1 MYRVFRLIVLVAAA
15 AFFAA
20 CSGAQPTAQNANVA
34 ADPTPLANAA
44 DYTDA
49 NLALADGVRVLE
61 NGETERAIEILNRAV
76 EINPDLAEAYFRLGI
91 AHSLIEFRDQMAA
104 EDRVEPTE
112 TPANSK
118 EKPAKPQSVLAFEK
132 AVEAYK
138 KLIDANGEDHNAYYN
153 LGRSYNK
160 LNEDEDAARALR
172 QAVKLNPDE
181 TEYQQE
187 LGAVLIKLAKYSEAV
202 GVLKKSIELDAD
214 NIEALELLEKAEAGQ
229 KRVSFTVMPGDDK
242 RNANSNANAAANTA
256 TGSNTKPPAN
266 TAKPPEPRPS
276 RPPQAPPPAANR
288 PRSN

>member
-1 MYRVFRLIVLVAAA
+1 MFKLLASMVLLFAA

-20 CSGAQPTAQNANVA
+20 CSGSGPTAENANVA
-34 ADPTPLANAA
+34 AEPTPMANAA

-49 NLALADGVRVLE
+49 NLALTDGVKQLE
-61 NGETERAIEILNRAV
+61 TGDTEKAIELLNRAV

-91 AHSLIEFRDQMAA
+91 AHALIEFRDQMAA
-104 EDRVEPTE
+104 EQQIEPTE

-138 KLIDANGEDHNAYYN
+138 KLIEANDEDHNAYYN

-172 QAVKLNPDE
+172 QAVKLNPDD

-202 GVLKKSIELDAD
+202 GVLKKSVELDAD
-214 NIEALELLEKAEAGQ
+214 NIEALELLERAEAGQ

-256 TGSNTKPPAN
+256 TGSNTKPAAN
-266 TAKPPEPRPS
+266 TTKTPEPRPT
-276 RPPQAPPPAANR
+276 RPPQTPPPAANR

>member
-1 MYRVFRLIVLVAAA
+1 MFKVLASVVLFAAA

-20 CSGAQPTAQNANVA
+20 CSGAQPTAENANVA
-34 ADPTPLANAA
+34 AEPTPLANAA

-138 KLIDANGEDHNAYYN
+138 KLIDANAEDHNAYYN

-172 QAVKLNPDE
+172 QAVKLNPDD

-202 GVLKKSIELDAD
+202 GVLKKSLELDGD

-242 RNANSNANAAANTA
+242 RNANSNANAAANTS

-266 TAKPPEPRPS
+266 ATKPPETRPT
-276 RPPQAPPPAANR
+276 RTPPPPPAANR

>member
-1 MYRVFRLIVLVAAA
+1 MFKVLASMVLFAAA

-20 CSGAQPTAQNANVA
+20 CSGAEPTAENANVTA
-34 ADPTPLANAA
+34 EPTPLANAA

-138 KLIDANGEDHNAYYN
+138 KLIDANAEDHNAYYN

-172 QAVKLNPDE
+172 QAVKLNPDD

-202 GVLKKSIELDAD
+202 GVLKKSLEIDAD

-242 RNANSNANAAANTA
+242 RNANSNANAAANTS

-266 TAKPPEPRPS
+266 TAKPPETRPT
-276 RPPQAPPPAANR
+276 RTPPPPPAANR

>member
-1 MYRVFRLIVLVAAA
+1 MFKVLASMVLIAAA

-20 CSGAQPTAQNANVA
+20 CSGAEPTAENANVA
-34 ADPTPLANAA
+34 AEPTPLANAA

-118 EKPAKPQSVLAFEK
+118 EKPTKPQSVLAFEK

-138 KLIDANGEDHNAYYN
+138 KLIDANAEDHNAYYN

-172 QAVKLNPDE
+172 QAVKLNPDD

-202 GVLKKSIELDAD
+202 GVLKKSLEIDAD

-266 TAKPPEPRPS
+266 TAKPPEPRPT
-276 RPPQAPPPAANR
+276 RTPPPPPAANR

>member
-1 MYRVFRLIVLVAAA
+1 MFKVLASVVLFAAA

-20 CSGAQPTAQNANVA
+20 CSGAQPTAENANVA
-34 ADPTPLANAA
+34 TEPTPLANAA

-49 NLALADGVRVLE
+49 NLALADGVRLLE

-104 EDRVEPTE
+104 EDRIEPIE

-132 AVEAYK
+132 AVDAYK
-138 KLIDANGEDHNAYYN
+138 KLIDANAEDHNAYYN
-153 LGRSYNK
+153 LGRSFNK

-172 QAVKLNPDE
+172 QAVKLKSDD

-202 GVLKKSIELDAD
+202 GVLKKSVELDAD

-242 RNANSNANAAANTA
+242 RNANSNANATANTA

-266 TAKPPEPRPS
+266 TAKPPEPRPT
-276 RPPQAPPPAANR
+276 RPPQTPPPAANR

>member
-1 MYRVFRLIVLVAAA
+1 MIKVLASVVLFAVA

-20 CSGAQPTAQNANVA
+20 CSGAQPTAENANVA
-34 ADPTPLANAA
+34 AEPTPLANAA

-49 NLALADGVRVLE
+49 TLALADGVRVLE

-76 EINPDLAEAYFRLGI
+76 EINPDLAEAYLRLGI

-138 KLIDANGEDHNAYYN
+138 KLIDANAEDHNAYYN

-172 QAVKLNPDE
+172 QAVKLNPED
-181 TEYQQE
+181 TEYQKE

-202 GVLKKSIELDAD
+202 AALKKSVDIDPD

-256 TGSNTKPPAN
+256 NDSNAKPPAN
-266 TAKPPEPRPS
+266 TAKPPETRPT
-276 RPPQAPPPAANR
+276 RTPPPPPATNR

>member
-1 MYRVFRLIVLVAAA
+1 MFKVLASVVLFAAA

-20 CSGAQPTAQNANVA
+20 CSGAEPTAENANVA
-34 ADPTPLANAA
+34 AEPTPLANAA

-138 KLIDANGEDHNAYYN
+138 KLIDANAEDHNAYYN

-172 QAVKLNPDE
+172 QAVKLNPDD

-202 GVLKKSIELDAD
+202 AALKKSVDIDPD

-266 TAKPPEPRPS
+266 TAKPPEPRPT
-276 RPPQAPPPAANR
+276 RTPPPPPAANR

>member
-1 MYRVFRLIVLVAAA
+1 MFKVLALVVLFAAA

-20 CSGAQPTAQNANVA
+20 CSGAEPTAENANIA
-34 ADPTPLANAA
+34 TEPTPLANAA

-49 NLALADGVRVLE
+49 NLALADGVRLLE

-76 EINPDLAEAYFRLGI
+76 EINPELAEAYFRLGI
-91 AHSLIEFRDQMAA
+91 AHSLIEFRDQLAA

-138 KLIDANGEDHNAYYN
+138 KLIDANAEDHNAYYN

-172 QAVKLNPDE
+172 QAVKLNPDD
-181 TEYQQE
+181 TEYQRE

-202 GVLKKSIELDAD
+202 GVLRKSVELDAD

-229 KRVSFTVMPGDDK
+229 KRVSFTVMPGDDR
-242 RNANSNANAAANTA
+242 RNANSNANATANTKPD
-256 TGSNTKPPAN
+256 GDTKPPAN
-266 TAKPPEPRPS
+266 TVKPPEPRPT
-276 RPPQAPPPAANR
+276 RPQQTPPSAANR

>member
-1 MYRVFRLIVLVAAA
+1 MFKVLALVVLFAAVA
-15 AFFAA
+15 FLAA
-20 CSGAQPTAQNANVA
+20 CSGAEPTAENANVA
-34 ADPTPLANAA
+34 TEPTPLANAA

-49 NLALADGVRVLE
+49 NLALADGIRVLE

-132 AVEAYK
+132 AVDAYK
-138 KLIDANGEDHNAYYN
+138 KLIDANAEDHNAYYN

-172 QAVKLNPDE
+172 QAVKLNPGD

-187 LGAVLIKLAKYSEAV
+187 LGAVLIKLAKFSEAV
-202 GVLKKSIELDAD
+202 GVLKKSLEIDAD

-256 TGSNTKPPAN
+256 TGSNAKPPAN
-266 TAKPPEPRPS
+266 SAKPPEPRPT
-276 RPPQAPPPAANR
+276 RTPPPPPAANR

>member
-1 MYRVFRLIVLVAAA
+1 MFKVLASVVLFAAA

-20 CSGAQPTAQNANVA
+20 CSGAEPTAENANVA
-34 ADPTPLANAA
+34 AEPTPLANAA

-138 KLIDANGEDHNAYYN
+138 KLIDANAEDHNAYYN

-172 QAVKLNPDE
+172 QAVKLNPDD

-202 GVLKKSIELDAD
+202 AALKKSVDIDPD

-266 TAKPPEPRPS
+266 TAKPPETRPT
-276 RPPQAPPPAANR
+276 RTPPPPPAANR

>member
-1 MYRVFRLIVLVAAA
+1 MVLFAAA

-20 CSGAQPTAQNANVA
+20 CSGAEPTAENANVA
-34 ADPTPLANAA
+34 AEPTPLANAA

-138 KLIDANGEDHNAYYN
+138 KLIDANAEDHNAYYN

-172 QAVKLNPDE
+172 QAVKLNPDD

-202 GVLKKSIELDAD
+202 GVLKKSLEIDAD

-266 TAKPPEPRPS
+266 TAKPPEPRPT
-276 RPPQAPPPAANR
+276 RTPPPPPAANR

>member
-1 MYRVFRLIVLVAAA
+1 MFKVLASMVLVAAA
-15 AFFAA
+15 AFLAA
-20 CSGAQPTAQNANVA
+20 CSGAGPTAENANVGA
-34 ADPTPLANAA
+34 EPTPMANAA

-49 NLALADGVRVLE
+49 NLALADGIRQLE
-61 NGETERAIEILNRAV
+61 NGDTEKAIELLNRAV

-91 AHSLIEFRDQMAA
+91 AHSLVEFRDQMAA

-132 AVEAYK
+132 AAEAYK

-172 QAVKLNPDE
+172 QAVKLNPED
-181 TEYQQE
+181 TEYQKE

-202 GVLKKSIELDAD
+202 AALKKSVDIDPD

-256 TGSNTKPPAN
+256 AGSNTKPPAN

-276 RPPQAPPPAANR
+276 RPPQTPPPAANR

>member
-1 MYRVFRLIVLVAAA
+1 MYRVFGLIVLVAAA

-172 QAVKLNPDE
+172 QAVKLNPDD

-229 KRVSFTVMPGDDK
+229 KRISFTVMPGDDK

>member
-1 MYRVFRLIVLVAAA
+1 MYRVFGLIVLVVAA

-20 CSGAQPTAQNANVA
+20 CSGAQPTAQNANVT

-49 NLALADGVRVLE
+49 NTALADGVRVLE

-132 AVEAYK
+132 AVDAYK

-172 QAVKLNPDE
+172 QAVKLNPDD

-229 KRVSFTVMPGDDK
+229 KRISFTVMPGDDK